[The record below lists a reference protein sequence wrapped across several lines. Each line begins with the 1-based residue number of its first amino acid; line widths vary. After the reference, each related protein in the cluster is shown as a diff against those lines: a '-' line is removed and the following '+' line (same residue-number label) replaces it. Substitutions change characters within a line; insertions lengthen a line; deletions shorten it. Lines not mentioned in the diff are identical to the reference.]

1 MDSILNIFTRSRKDD
16 MKKIYLRIWAFF
28 VIIFLTAVIY
38 SLLFGRTMT
47 EFLSLIKMGD
57 IISYD
62 KTCALIGSVPLISYT
77 MIAVVRILLSKE
89 AQYRSL
95 PNPYESLVLTAITFS
110 FIIGVI
116 ANCFVPFLLFG
127 LSYTSCPQKKLQDF
141 YVTDIELCKTIV
153 DKRGLW

>member
-1 MDSILNIFTRSRKDD
+1 
-16 MKKIYLRIWAFF
+16 
-28 VIIFLTAVIY
+28 
-38 SLLFGRTMT
+38 
-47 EFLSLIKMGD
+47 MGD

-77 MIAVVRILLSKE
+77 MIAVVRILLSKD

-95 PNPYESLVLTAITFS
+95 PNPYESLVLTAITFPLLLALLLTVS
-110 FIIGVI
+110 F
-116 ANCFVPFLLFG
+116 LFYC
-127 LSYTSCPQKKLQDF
+127 LDYHTHPAPQKKLHDF

>member
-1 MDSILNIFTRSRKDD
+1 
-16 MKKIYLRIWAFF
+16 MKIIYLRIWAFF

-77 MIAVVRILLSKE
+77 MIAVIRILLSKDV
-89 AQYRSL
+89 QYRSL

-127 LSYTSCPQKKLQDF
+127 LSYTSCPQKKLHDF